1 MKQNNSL
8 KELGQQLLAADSV
21 LLFPHVNIDGDAL
34 GSCVALCA
42 ALRNAGRQAWILT
55 EEEVGEYVGFQSL
68 LGLTKSGN
76 KNLCSSIKSHKASLE

>member
-34 GSCVALCA
+34 GSG
-42 ALRNAGRQAWILT
+42 AGQRQGI
-55 EEEVGEYVGFQSL
+55 E
-68 LGLTKSGN
+68 SGGGRGN
-76 KNLCSSIKSHKASLE
+76 RLE